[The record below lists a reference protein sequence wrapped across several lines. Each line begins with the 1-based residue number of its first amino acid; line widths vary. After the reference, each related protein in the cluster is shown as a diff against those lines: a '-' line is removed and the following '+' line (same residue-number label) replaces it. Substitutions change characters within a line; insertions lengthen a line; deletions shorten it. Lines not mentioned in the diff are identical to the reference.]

1 MKNVTYYSAGA
12 GSGKTYKLTHLL
24 ADKIQGVVRNDKNDI
39 IGTCEPLLP
48 SEVILTTFTNAA
60 ASDFRERARAA
71 LYEAGLHEKA
81 ALLDQAL
88 IGTVHSVGEAFIRRY
103 WYLLGVSPEMK
114 VMDEESTNI
123 YISQSLS
130 QLPTPEDIRLFRE
143 FQQTFNLS
151 RSDGK
156 GSLPDTMFWKEWLN
170 SIISMGESYRVEDFT
185 HSCEYSLEQ
194 IRKYF
199 KPTGTDFNLSRDR
212 FLPLLQFVIDIDSPD
227 ERKAALDRCKRAQE
241 FLTNKVWS
249 VSDYAAV
256 GKFFTKDL
264 PKGHMK
270 KCPDIPNA
278 AAELSGIWQS
288 NQVYSLMERLVKRLF
303 ELAAQWR
310 KEYKAYKQEM
320 RIIDFNDMEVYMLE
334 LLKNPAISEEISG
347 RYKCLMVDEFQDSSP
362 IQVDIFNRLSEL
374 ISESYWCG
382 DSKQAIYGFR
392 GADTDLTEAVANMI
406 PADNFHTLDTSYRS
420 EPDIVNF
427 CNSVFTRSFEGKL
440 TADKVALKPH
450 RAKTSFGPNLIH
462 WASSVSK
469 KEEFHE
475 QLADYVANFITE
487 YASQEGDSFEL
498 KDIAILAR
506 TRTGDSSEINQIA
519 SALSEKGIPVNVG
532 AGSLLMQK
540 ETELIMSI
548 LTLVTDPTNQLA
560 KAKIAYLTTP
570 GFELS
575 SLIDSRLES
584 LQADEARKSWLNDN
598 PLVKRILSVRQQ
610 WIDQSVSALVESVVV
625 ELNLRSILK
634 SWGDSWQQRENNL
647 YQIIDLAANYE
658 EHCEVMTLGATTTGF
673 LDYLRVSE
681 AASAGDNNGVVVSS
695 YHQSKG
701 LQWKNVIL
709 VSFDHDF
716 ANDKDIVRRHML
728 GVQKVRT
735 AEPTADNLF
744 PEMIISLIPQ
754 VFPTSFGKISAP
766 DEIFRTIVESPE
778 YAKVREATIE
788 ECKRLLYVG
797 MTRAQDKLIT
807 VTKFPSSRINPV
819 AWLKNIGIEPQLPI
833 ADDTEVDLC
842 STGLMS
848 VIQKLALPEVAE
860 VEVPE
865 GDDAETEEEVVEE
878 VVEVEPIYDLPA
890 SDIKDYEAKY
900 VAPSRTGRKDIGTAT
915 IVSTSERIQING
927 SAEIMQSVGTCIHN
941 IYAACNGDEAHDVQL
956 AEDFVRACHFDKVL
970 PSAESVIRARQN
982 LLHFL
987 AQQGEKVAEYHE
999 LPFNHL
1005 AGEQIVRGS
1014 MDLVWE
1020 TADGCILVDYKTYP
1034 GKISDVAD
1042 PEHAHYAG
1050 LYKPQFDCYRS
1061 ALEAAGKQ
1069 VLKSFVYYP
1078 INGAIVELS

>member
-24 ADKIQGVVRNDKNDI
+24 ADKIQGVVRNDKNDV
-39 IGTCEPLLP
+39 IGSRDPLAP

-103 WYLLGVSPEMK
+103 WYLLGLSPEMK

-130 QLPTPEDIRLFRE
+130 QLPTPDDISLFRE
-143 FQQTFNLS
+143 FQRTFELTKPDGM
-151 RSDGK
+151 RSV
-156 GSLPDTMFWKEWLN
+156 PDTMFWKEWLN
-170 SIISMGESYRVEDFT
+170 AIISMGESYRVEDFT
-185 HSCEYSLEQ
+185 NSCNYSLQ
-194 IRKYF
+194 KIREYF
-199 KPTGTDFNLSRDR
+199 KPDGTDFDLSRDR
-212 FLPLLQFVIDIDSPD
+212 FIPLLQFVVDTDSPD
-227 ERKAALDRCKRAQE
+227 ERNAAQTRCKKARD
-241 FLTNKVWS
+241 FLADKMWGI
-249 VSDYAAV
+249 SDYAAV
-256 GKFFTKDL
+256 GKFLGGL
-264 PKGHMK
+264 PKGHQK
-270 KCPDIPNA
+270 KCPEIPNA

-288 NQVYSLMERLVKRLF
+288 NQVHSLLERLVKRLF
-303 ELAAQWR
+303 ELATQWR

-374 ISESYWCG
+374 VSESYWCG

-406 PADNFHTLDTSYRS
+406 PAANFHTLDTSYRS

-427 CNSVFTRSFEGKL
+427 CNSVFTRSFAGKL
-440 TADKVALKPH
+440 PAAKVALKPH

-462 WASSVSK
+462 WASSQSNK
-469 KEEFHE
+469 DKFHE
-475 QLADYVANFITE
+475 QLADYVADFINE
-487 YASQEGDSFEL
+487 YADQEGDSFEL

-506 TRTGDSSEINQIA
+506 TRTGADSEINQIA
-519 SALSEKGIPVNVG
+519 QALTDKGIPVNVG
-532 AGSLLMQK
+532 AGSLKDQK

-575 SLIDSRLES
+575 TLIGSRLES
-584 LQADEARKSWLNDN
+584 LQDDEARKSWLNDN
-598 PLVKRILSVRQQ
+598 PLVKRILSVRKQ
-610 WIDQSVSALVESVVV
+610 WIDQSVSALVESVIV
-625 ELNLRSILK
+625 ELNLRAVLK
-634 SWGDSWQQRENNL
+634 SWEGAWQQRENNL
-647 YQIIDLAANYE
+647 YQIIDLATNYE

-673 LDYLRVSE
+673 LDYLKVSE
-681 AASAGDNNGVVVSS
+681 ATSAGDNNGVVVSS

-716 ANDKDIVRRHML
+716 AKDKEIVRRHML

-754 VFPTSFGKISAP
+754 VFPTSYGNLSIP

-778 YAKVREATIE
+778 YDKVREATIE

-807 VTKFPSSRINPV
+807 VTKFPYRNDPV
-819 AWLKNIGIEPQLPI
+819 AWLKNIGMDPQLPE
-833 ADDTEVDLC
+833 ADETEVDLC
-842 STGLMS
+842 GTGLMS
-848 VIQKLALPEVAE
+848 VVQKLATDGEAE
-860 VEVPE
+860 DSLNPLSPLKPSV
-865 GDDAETEEEVVEE
+865 
-878 VVEVEPIYDLPA
+878 YDLPV

-900 VAPSRTGRKDIGTAT
+900 VAPSHTGRKDIGTAT

-941 IYAACNGDEAHDVQL
+941 IYAACNGDEAHDVAL
-956 AEDFVRACHFDKVL
+956 AETFIRACHFDKVL

-982 LLHFL
+982 LLDFL
-987 AQQGEKVAEYHE
+987 AEQGEKVAEYHE
-999 LPFNHL
+999 LPFYHF

>member
-24 ADKIQGVVRNDKNDI
+24 ADKIQGVVRNDKNDV
-39 IGTCEPLLP
+39 IGNRDPLAP

-103 WYLLGVSPEMK
+103 WYLLGLSPEMK

-130 QLPTPEDIRLFRE
+130 QLPTPDDISLFRE
-143 FQQTFNLS
+143 FQRTFELTKPDGM
-151 RSDGK
+151 RSV
-156 GSLPDTMFWKEWLN
+156 PDTMFWKEWLN
-170 SIISMGESYRVEDFT
+170 AIISMGESYRVEDFT
-185 HSCEYSLEQ
+185 NSCNYSLQ
-194 IRKYF
+194 KIREYF
-199 KPTGTDFNLSRDR
+199 KPAGTDFNLSRDR
-212 FLPLLQFVIDIDSPD
+212 FIPLLQFVVDTDSLD
-227 ERKAALDRCKRAQE
+227 ERNAAQTRCKKARD
-241 FLTNKVWS
+241 FLADKMWGI
-249 VSDYAAV
+249 SDYAAV
-256 GKFFTKDL
+256 GKLLGGL
-264 PKGHMK
+264 PKGHQN
-270 KCPDIPNA
+270 KCPEIPNA

-288 NQVYSLMERLVKRLF
+288 NQVHSLLEKLVKRLF
-303 ELAAQWR
+303 ELASQWR

-374 ISESYWCG
+374 VSESYWCG

-406 PADNFHTLDTSYRS
+406 PAANFHTLDTSYRS

-450 RAKTSFGPNLIH
+450 RAKTSLGPNLIH
-462 WASSVSK
+462 WASSQSNK
-469 KEEFHE
+469 DKFHE
-475 QLADYVANFITE
+475 QLADYIADFINE
-487 YASQEGDSFEL
+487 YADQEDDSFEL

-506 TRTGDSSEINQIA
+506 TRTGADSEINQIA
-519 SALSEKGIPVNVG
+519 QALTDKGIPVNVG
-532 AGSLLMQK
+532 AGSLKDQK

-570 GFELS
+570 GFERS
-575 SLIDSRLES
+575 TLIGSRLES
-584 LQADEARKSWLNDN
+584 LQDDEARKSWLNDN
-598 PLVKRILSVRQQ
+598 PLVKRILSVRKQ
-610 WIDQSVSALVESVVV
+610 WIDQSVSALVESVIV
-625 ELNLRSILK
+625 ELNLRAVLK
-634 SWGDSWQQRENNL
+634 SWEGAWQQRENNL
-647 YQIIDLAANYE
+647 YQIIDLATNYE

-673 LDYLRVSE
+673 LDYLKVSE
-681 AASAGDNNGVVVSS
+681 ATSAGDNNGVVVSS

-716 ANDKDIVRRHML
+716 AKDKEIVRRHML

-754 VFPTSFGKISAP
+754 VFPISYGNLSIP

-778 YAKVREATIE
+778 YDKVREATIE

-807 VTKFPSSRINPV
+807 VTKFPYRNDPV
-819 AWLKNIGIEPQLPI
+819 AWLKNIGMDPQQPE
-833 ADDTEVDLC
+833 ADETEVDLC
-842 STGLMS
+842 GTGLMS
-848 VIQKLALPEVAE
+848 VVQKLATDGEAE
-860 VEVPE
+860 GSEDSLNPLKPLKPSV
-865 GDDAETEEEVVEE
+865 
-878 VVEVEPIYDLPA
+878 YDLPV

-900 VAPSRTGRKDIGTAT
+900 VAPSHTGRKDIGTAT
-915 IVSTSERIQING
+915 IVSTSERIQINDG
-927 SAEIMQSVGTCIHN
+927 AEIMQSVGTCIHN
-941 IYAACNGDEAHDVQL
+941 IYAACNGDEAHDVAL
-956 AEDFVRACHFDKVL
+956 AETFIRACHFDKVL

-982 LLHFL
+982 LLDFL

-999 LPFNHL
+999 LPFYHF

-1020 TADGCILVDYKTYP
+1020 TADGCILVDYKTFP
-1034 GKISDVAD
+1034 GKISNVAD

>member
-24 ADKIQGVVRNDKNDI
+24 ADKIQGVVRNDKNEI
-39 IGTCEPLLP
+39 IATREPLLP
-48 SEVILTTFTNAA
+48 SEVILTTFTKAA

-81 ALLDQAL
+81 ALLDQAV

-103 WYLLGVSPEMK
+103 WYLLGLSPEMK
-114 VMDEESTNI
+114 IMDEDSTNI

-130 QLPTPEDIRLFRE
+130 QLPTPDDIRMFRE
-143 FQQTFNLS
+143 FQQTFNLT
-151 RSDGK
+151 RNDGK
-156 GSLPDTMFWKEWLN
+156 GTVPDTMFWKEWLN
-170 SIISMGESYRVEDFT
+170 AIITKSESYRVEDFT
-185 HSCEYSLEQ
+185 HSCEYSLQ
-194 IRKYF
+194 KIREYF
-199 KPTGTDFNLSRDR
+199 KPDGTSFALSRDR
-212 FLPLLQFVIDIDSPD
+212 FIPLLQFVVDTDSPD
-227 ERKAALDRCKRAQE
+227 ERNAAQTRCKKARD
-241 FLTNKVWS
+241 FLADKMWGI
-249 VSDYAAV
+249 SDYAAV
-256 GKFFTKDL
+256 GKFLGGL
-264 PKGHMK
+264 PKGHQK
-270 KCPDIPNA
+270 GCPDIPNA
-278 AAELSGIWQS
+278 AAELAGIWQS
-288 NQVYSLMERLVKRLF
+288 NQVYSLLEDLVKRLF
-303 ELAAQWR
+303 GLATQWR

-334 LLKNPAISEEISG
+334 LLKNPAIGKEISG

-374 ISESYWCG
+374 VSESYWCG

-440 TADKVALKPH
+440 TAAKVALKPH
-450 RAKTSFGPNLIH
+450 REKTSFGPNLIH
-462 WASSVSK
+462 WASSQSNK
-469 KEEFHE
+469 DKFHE
-475 QLADYVANFITE
+475 QLADYVADFINE
-487 YASQEGDSFEL
+487 YADQEGDSFEL

-506 TRTGDSSEINQIA
+506 TRTGADSEINQIA
-519 SALSEKGIPVNVG
+519 SALSAKGIPVNVG
-532 AGSLLMQK
+532 AGSLKDQK

-570 GFELS
+570 GFDIS
-575 SLIDSRLES
+575 TLIDSRLES
-584 LQADEARKSWLNDN
+584 LQTDELRKMWLDDN
-598 PLVKRILSVRQQ
+598 PLIQRILSIRKQ
-610 WIDQSVSALVESVVV
+610 WIDQSVSALVESVMV

-634 SWGDSWQQRENNL
+634 SWEGAWQQRENNL
-647 YQIIDLAANYE
+647 YQIIELATKYE
-658 EHCEVMTLGATTTGF
+658 KQCEVMTLGATTTGF
-673 LDYLRVSE
+673 LDYLKVSE
-681 AASAGDNNGVVVSS
+681 AASAGDNDGIVIGT

-709 VSFDHDF
+709 VSLDHDF
-716 ANDKDIVRRHML
+716 AKDKDVVHRHML

-754 VFPTSFGKISAP
+754 VFPSKSIP

-807 VTKFPSSRINPV
+807 VTKLPYRNDPV
-819 AWLKNIGIEPQLPI
+819 AWLKNIGIDPQQPE

-842 STGLMS
+842 DTGLKS
-848 VIQKLALPEVAE
+848 VIQKLATDGEAEESEDSEVSLKPLA
-860 VEVPE
+860 
-865 GDDAETEEEVVEE
+865 
-878 VVEVEPIYDLPA
+878 YDLPA

-900 VAPSRTGRKDIGTAT
+900 VAPSHTGRKDIGTAT

-941 IYAACNGDEAHDVQL
+941 IYAACNGDEAHDVAL
-956 AEDFVRACHFDKVL
+956 AETFVRACHFDKVL

-982 LLHFL
+982 LLDFL